1 MTYRVVVT
9 GIGAISALGSDWQQ
23 AEQCLRTYTNA
34 VVRMAAYAE
43 CRGLNTQLAAPVDF
57 QSPSHYSRK
66 QLRTMGRVAVMAVR
80 AVELALERSG
90 LLGHPVISSGQTGVA
105 FGSSSGSPLAIAEFG
120 RVLVNNTTDGLNAT
134 SYVRM
139 MSHTAAVNIGVF
151 FGVVGRVITTSS
163 ACTAGSQGIGYA
175 YEAIKFGRQ
184 TVMIAGGADELD
196 VTQSAVFD
204 TLYATSTRND
214 NPGETPR
221 PYDVGRD
228 GLVIGEGAGAL
239 ILEEREHALARGARI
254 IAEVVGYGTN
264 ADGQHVTRPNAVT
277 MAQCMHLALVDA
289 GLSAA
294 DIGYVNGHGTATEHG
309 DIAETQATMAVFSRP
324 VPTSS
329 LKSYIGHT
337 LGACGAL
344 EAWISI
350 EMMNHDWYAPTINL
364 NEVDPR
370 CAELDYIR
378 SEGRMMKHEHVMS
391 NNFAFGGINTSLVF
405 KRAI

>member
-23 AEQCLRTYTNA
+23 AEQRLRTYANA

-43 CRGLNTQLAAPVDF
+43 CKGLNTQLAVPVEF

-80 AVELALERSG
+80 AVELALEQSG
-90 LLGHPVISSGQTGVA
+90 LSGHPVISSGQTGVA
-105 FGSSSGSPLAIAEFG
+105 FGSSSGSPPAIAEFG

-151 FGVVGRVITTSS
+151 FGVVGRIITTSS

-214 NPGETPR
+214 NPGDTPR

-239 ILEEREHALARGARI
+239 ILEERQHALARGARI
-254 IAEVVGYGTN
+254 IAEVVGYGSN

-277 MAQCMHLALVDA
+277 MAQCLRLALDDA

-324 VPTSS
+324 VPMSS

-344 EAWISI
+344 EAWLSI

-364 NEVDPR
+364 SEVDPR

-378 SEGRMMKHEHVMS
+378 GEGRMMKHEYVMS